1 VSTIAV
7 VGNPK
12 PRSRTRAAAE
22 LVVEQLTGAPPD
34 DVIDVID
41 LGPGLLGW
49 GDAGVEQ
56 AVATLRAAELA
67 VVASPT
73 FKATYTGL
81 LKLFLDHVDT
91 GDLAGVTAVPLMLGA
106 GPTHALAPEL
116 LLKPVL
122 VELGATAP
130 TRGLYLLDAPGT
142 PPARSTGGWPPRPAR
157 WRRPGRDCETNLHQT
172 DELDRH
178 ISTLVPCGRGC
189 RERAV
194 PPVRR
199 GPGADRQRALS
210 GALTHALAA
219 HRPSALSRPDRV
231 VERASLRDPS

>member
-1 VSTIAV
+1 VSTIVV

-81 LKLFLDHVDT
+81 LKLFLDHVGT
-91 GDLAGVTAVPLMLGA
+91 GDLAA
-106 GPTHALAPEL
+106 
-116 LLKPVL
+116 
-122 VELGATAP
+122 
-130 TRGLYLLDAPGT
+130 
-142 PPARSTGGWPPRPAR
+142 
-157 WRRPGRDCETNLHQT
+157 
-172 DELDRH
+172 
-178 ISTLVPCGRGC
+178 
-189 RERAV
+189 
-194 PPVRR
+194 
-199 GPGADRQRALS
+199 
-210 GALTHALAA
+210 
-219 HRPSALSRPDRV
+219 
-231 VERASLRDPS
+231 